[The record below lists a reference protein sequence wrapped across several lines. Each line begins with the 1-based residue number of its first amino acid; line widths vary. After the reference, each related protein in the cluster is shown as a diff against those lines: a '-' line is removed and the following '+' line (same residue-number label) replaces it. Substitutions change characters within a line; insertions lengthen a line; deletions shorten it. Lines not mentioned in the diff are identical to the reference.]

1 MTGLLTKEQIDL
13 LDYKDCKAAI
23 KLLFKTYRMETSWA
37 ELTKEEWAMTDD
49 ICNTLLWLEDR
60 VKLFEDP
67 RVPSMDPG
75 GPVVRTIPVKVVKS
89 GPKRR
94 QYRIDTKIYTDVQE
108 ASKKTGIAVNTLRTY
123 VSRKPDK
130 YGYVD

>member
-1 MTGLLTKEQIDL
+1 MTGLLTKEQIEL

-23 KLLFKTYRMETSWA
+23 KLLFKTHRMETSWA

-75 GPVVRTIPVKVVKS
+75 VAVVKPTPVKIAKS

-94 QYRIDTKIYTDVQE
+94 QFQIGDKIYADVHD

-130 YGYVD
+130 YSYVD